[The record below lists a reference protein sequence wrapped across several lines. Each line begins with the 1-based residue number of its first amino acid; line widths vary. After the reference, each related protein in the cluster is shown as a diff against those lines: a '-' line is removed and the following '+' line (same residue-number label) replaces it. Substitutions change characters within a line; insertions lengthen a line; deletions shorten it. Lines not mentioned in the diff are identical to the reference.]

1 MQLLKTMALKYSFRF
16 PKLEISPQELGVM
29 IEGKTRAIWSG
40 PLPRKMNRSV
50 DEVTK
55 SLGRRTNTTDPKSSD
70 QRRST
75 ANENFQ
81 ETGALSNQTTSP
93 IGAQTQDPNYTQK
106 VTKAYHE
113 DQKSLFGLLIEN
125 GYLETGIKIA
135 GSKLV
140 KDGVELTCKETCN
153 ALDDATRKILT
164 LAMAEGSITAGS
176 LEREPLSTMYEL
188 CNKVAVNRLAVNGV
202 FEDNLLDNDNNSGYK
217 KWRNHV
223 FMLASFTALMVSLK
237 YKVEN

>member
-81 ETGALSNQTTSP
+81 EAGALSNQTTSP

-223 FMLASFTALMVSLK
+223 FMLASFTTLMVSLK

>member
-55 SLGRRTNTTDPKSSD
+55 SLGRRTNTTDRKSSD
-70 QRRST
+70 QRRGT

-81 ETGALSNQTTSP
+81 EAGALPNQTTSP
-93 IGAQTQDPNYTQK
+93 IEAQKQNPNYAQE
-106 VTKAYHE
+106 VTNAYRE
-113 DQKSLFGLLIEN
+113 DQTLLFDLLIEN
-125 GYLETGIKIA
+125 EYLETGITIA

-140 KDGVELTCKETCN
+140 KDGVALTCKETCN
-153 ALDDATRKILT
+153 ALDDATRKILN
-164 LAMAEGSITAGS
+164 LAMAEGSITVGS
-176 LEREPLSTMYEL
+176 AEREPLSKMNEL
-188 CNKVAVNRLAVNGV
+188 CNKVAVKRLAVNGV